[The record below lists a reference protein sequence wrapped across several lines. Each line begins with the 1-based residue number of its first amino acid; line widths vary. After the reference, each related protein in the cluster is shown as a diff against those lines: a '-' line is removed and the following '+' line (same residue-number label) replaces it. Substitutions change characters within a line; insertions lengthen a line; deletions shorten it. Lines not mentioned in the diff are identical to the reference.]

1 MYPNFIEY
9 ISKTILILA
18 NVTEKLQKGGGR
30 QVRGNL
36 THTRALIHIEDLRH
50 IRDLIHIEGVSH
62 TEGASHTEG
71 TSHT

>member
-1 MYPNFIEY
+1 MHPNFIEY

-18 NVTEKLQKGGGR
+18 NVTEKLQK
-30 QVRGNL
+30 RGDEAEEREPY
-36 THTRALIHIEDLRH
+36 THRALIHIEDLRH

-62 TEGASHTEG
+62 TEGASHTQG